1 MNGKSGVPCKLTVD
15 RVRDMAL
22 STQHK
27 RELAAEI
34 SDSIDFILLELIHWG
49 DDLQDCRDNFS
60 IDKADDVVS
69 AIDDLV
75 VDIQAFKRR
84 VHKPLNKLAV
94 NDYILQ

>member
-15 RVRDMAL
+15 RVRDMVL

-34 SDSIDFILLELIHWG
+34 SDSIDMLLLELIHWG

>member
-1 MNGKSGVPCKLTVD
+1 MNGKSGDHSKLTAD
-15 RVRDMAL
+15 RVREMAL
-22 STQHK
+22 SPQHK
-27 RELAAEI
+27 RELASEI
-34 SDSIDFILLELIHWG
+34 RDSIDFILLELIHWG
-49 DDLQDCRDNFS
+49 GDLQDCRDNFS

-84 VHKPLNKLAV
+84 VHKPLSKLAV

>member
-1 MNGKSGVPCKLTVD
+1 MNGKCGVPFKQIED
-15 RVRDMAL
+15 RVRDMVL
-22 STQHK
+22 SIQHK
-27 RELAAEI
+27 RELASEI
-34 SDSIDFILLELIHWG
+34 RDSIDFILLELKHWG
-49 DDLQDCRDNFS
+49 DDLEDCKDNFS

-84 VHKPLNKLAV
+84 VHKPLSKLAV